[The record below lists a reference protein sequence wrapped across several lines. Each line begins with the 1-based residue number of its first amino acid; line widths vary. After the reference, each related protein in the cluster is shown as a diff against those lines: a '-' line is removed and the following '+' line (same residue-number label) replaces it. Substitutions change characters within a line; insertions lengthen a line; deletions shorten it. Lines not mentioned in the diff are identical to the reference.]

1 MAIEFPTD
9 YVYAGDKGK
18 EKKPIDDDRQFYASQ
33 LGPNESITLRP
44 CGHFSSGHWV
54 QGFQYFTLEKEVV
67 RSATKPREKD
77 YIDQISYKWEHG
89 PGRTGMDKE
98 GKTVPF
104 EDKDYPKPFIAFT
117 AICKERKNIVVAII
131 DKVTIKEAIERGLS
145 KDDTHLTPDGILN
158 LEFTITKV
166 VKKQGKNDS
175 TSYAVDTIFKAPG
188 AAALKL
194 WKSTQDTVW
203 TPALFDGAEPFDG
216 KPADAKLKG
225 LPPTARDELGAD
237 KELTGAMPEEGW

>member
-44 CGHFSSGHWV
+44 CGHFSSGHWI
-54 QGFQYFTLEKEVV
+54 QGFQYFTLEKEVI
-67 RSATKPREKD
+67 RSATKPKEKD

-89 PGRTGMDKE
+89 PGKTGKNKE

-104 EDKDYPKPFIAFT
+104 EDKDYPKPFLAFT
-117 AICKERKNIVVAII
+117 AICKERKKIVVAII
-131 DKVTIKEAIERGLS
+131 DKATIKEAIERALA
-145 KDDTHLTPDGILN
+145 KDDTHLTPDQILN

-166 VKKQGKNDS
+166 VKGNA

-194 WKSTQDTVW
+194 WKPTQDTVW

>member
-9 YVYAGDKGK
+9 YVYAGDKAK

-44 CGHFSSGHWV
+44 CGHFSSGHWI
-54 QGFQYFTLEKEVV
+54 QGFQYFTLEKEVI

-89 PGRTGMDKE
+89 PGRTGTDKE

-104 EDKDYPKPFIAFT
+104 EDKDYPKPFLAFT
-117 AICKERKNIVVAII
+117 AICKERKKIVVAII
-131 DKVTIKEAIERGLS
+131 DKATIKEAIERALA
-145 KDDTHLTPDGILN
+145 KDDTHLTPDQILN

-166 VKKQGKNDS
+166 VKGNA

-194 WKSTQDTVW
+194 WKPTQDTVW